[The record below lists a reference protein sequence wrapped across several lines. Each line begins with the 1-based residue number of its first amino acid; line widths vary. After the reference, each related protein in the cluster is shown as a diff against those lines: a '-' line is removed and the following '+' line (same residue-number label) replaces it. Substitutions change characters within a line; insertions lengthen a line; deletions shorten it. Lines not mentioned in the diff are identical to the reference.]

1 MKANKA
7 RGAVKH
13 NGTSFHASAE
23 AMLGKSGRGNNNKWD
38 SESFRVYRMRNGE
51 WSFDHEYT
59 TGPDEQKRAALRY
72 IMEAW
77 HLALHDGIEPEML
90 ANASFFAALSDLVTT
105 YGEDA
110 VAKMTDGLSRR
121 VHNGEFT
128 LYRVTQ

>member
-1 MKANKA
+1 
-7 RGAVKH
+7 
-13 NGTSFHASAE
+13 
-23 AMLGKSGRGNNNKWD
+23 L
-38 SESFRVYRMRNGE
+38 YRIRNGG
-51 WSFDHEYT
+51 WSHESET
-59 TGPDEQKRAALRY
+59 AAEGEDQKQAALRY

-110 VAKMTDGLSRR
+110 VATMAEGLSQRI
-121 VHNGEFT
+121 HNGEFT